1 MEVCIKENGS
11 KIRSM
16 DLEYQNHR
24 QDSIMKALLPGVKS
38 KDLDLSILRT
48 AICTKD
54 NTHRVS
60 SRARA
65 STCGKTV
72 LNTRVSSVVASVT
85 VKEYGGRRMSK
96 AHKYMKGVM

>member
-1 MEVCIKENGS
+1 MEVCMKENGS

-16 DLEYQNHR
+16 DLEYQDLR
-24 QDSIMKALLPGVKS
+24 RDSIMKALLPGVKS
-38 KDLDLSILRT
+38 KDLELNILRT
-48 AICTKD
+48 AICTKV

-60 SRARA
+60 LRARA
-65 STCGKTV
+65 NTYGKTA

-96 AHKYMKGVM
+96 AHKYMKGAM